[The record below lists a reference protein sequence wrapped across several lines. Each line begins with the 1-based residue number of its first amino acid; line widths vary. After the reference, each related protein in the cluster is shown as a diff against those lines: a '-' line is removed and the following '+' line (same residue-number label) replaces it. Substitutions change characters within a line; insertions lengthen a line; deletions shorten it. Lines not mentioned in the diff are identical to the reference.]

1 MRAIVDTHALLWFPE
16 GDHRL
21 SARARDLI
29 EDGKDEMLVSIA
41 SLWEIAV
48 KHSLGKLDLARPFDE
63 VIPSQLEVNGFTN
76 LPLTIPHVAKVA
88 TLPFHHRDPFDRV
101 LIAQA
106 LVEELSILGGDVAFD
121 SYGVDRIW

>member
-1 MRAIVDTHALLWFPE
+1 MRAIVDTHALRWFLE
-16 GDHRL
+16 GDSRL
-21 SARARDLI
+21 PDRARGLI
-29 EDGKDEMLVSIA
+29 EDGDNEMLVSIA

-76 LPLTIPHVAKVA
+76 LPLAIPHVAKVA
-88 TLPFHHRDPFDRV
+88 SLPFHHRDPFDRV

-106 LVEELSILGGDVAFD
+106 LVEGLPILGGDVAFD